1 MKEIKKRL
9 GFRIKELRSFLG
21 LTQQELADIAEIDK
35 KTLSKI
41 ECGYNFPVQSLDK
54 IAEALKVTLPQLFD
68 FEHINSSE
76 ENMKKYIIENLE
88 YLQSHD
94 ITIIYRLIK
103 SMR

>member
-1 MKEIKKRL
+1 MKELKLLL
-9 GFRIKELRSFLG
+9 GKRIKELRDKLFMS
-21 LTQQELADIAEIDK
+21 QEQLAEIVNIDRRNVGNIERGIVFPSRI
-35 KTLSKI
+35 LSKL
-41 ECGYNFPVQSLDK
+41 P
-54 IAEALKVTLPQLFD
+54 EALKVTLPQLFD
-68 FEHINSSE
+68 FEHVNSSE